1 MLTFFQMIYPG
12 YQLNP
17 GDMFQVEPDRVLW
30 ATGAPKE
37 KAERREG
44 RQYRAKASK
53 MQDATFEAES
63 TSESKKPDPGP
74 SQEDVAQ
81 DTTPK
86 EGLKALLSQAKEL
99 LRNPTDAL
107 TAKRKQD
114 LRAFQRTVKRT
125 LSKPD
130 SLSTASLD
138 SQLQEITTRMAQVQT
153 PTHTPTP
160 SPTSDD
166 VPILSTPSLQAEAA
180 ALSPEQM
187 RNLRKA
193 LIEARENLVDPS
205 KPYATPWR
213 PRDFMSA
220 FAFIPR
226 YLEVHQKVCAAVYIR
241 HPVARPGL
249 AEVPTPFRG
258 ETNSLAHTW
267 YLRRR

>member
-1 MLTFFQMIYPG
+1 MIYPG

-44 RQYRAKASK
+44 RQYRAKISK
-53 MQDATFEAES
+53 TKDAFSEAEP
-63 TSESKKPDPGP
+63 TSESITPDTAP
-74 SQEDVAQ
+74 SMEPEAQ

-86 EGLKALLSQAKEL
+86 ESLKALLSQAKVL

-130 SLSTASLD
+130 TLSTASLD
-138 SQLQEITTRMAQVQT
+138 SQLQEITSRMTQVQI
-153 PTHTPTP
+153 PTP
-160 SPTSDD
+160 APTSSPSSGEI
-166 VPILSTPSLQAEAA
+166 PILSTPSLQAEAA

-193 LIEARENLVDPS
+193 LIEARENPVDPS